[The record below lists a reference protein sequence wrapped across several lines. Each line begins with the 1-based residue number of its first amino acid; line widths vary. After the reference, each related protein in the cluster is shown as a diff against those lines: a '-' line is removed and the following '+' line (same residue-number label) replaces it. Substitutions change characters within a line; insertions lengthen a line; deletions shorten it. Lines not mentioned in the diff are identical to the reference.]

1 MNPFS
6 PISFL
11 TCTVVIGNDNFSEYL
26 KVSVSQMQTQKHS
39 NSSYNLEIFS
49 WFEVKA
55 DMNPF
60 IPVSFLTCA
69 MIIGQP
75 LWIFKSQFFP
85 DTNSKTHP
93 SVLDWM
99 ILCSLVWNSH
109 VE

>member
-69 MIIGQP
+69 MIIGNSNLSEYLKVSFFQIQTQKRIP
-75 LWIFKSQFFP
+75 LS
-85 DTNSKTHP
+85 
-93 SVLDWM
+93 
-99 ILCSLVWNSH
+99 
-109 VE
+109 